1 MNEEKKDKPVMTI
14 VETEGDSDPVIDEL
28 VVIGLQN
35 QVTELRKQN
44 AELEERGMHLE
55 YQLSGMGDIARMNS
69 ASHLLASIVGA
80 NIIVSCVMEDEPIA
94 RAKELAEMLIGDY
107 QTLIEKNAAEYHRL
121 VQEQEAER
129 KDDTDTVQ

>member
-1 MNEEKKDKPVMTI
+1 MTEEKKDKPVMTM

-55 YQLSGMGDIARMNS
+55 YQLSGMGDMARMNC
-69 ASHLLASIVGA
+69 ASHILAAKVGA
-80 NIIVSCVMEDEPIA
+80 KVLQNREAAIA
-94 RAKELAEMLIGDY
+94 SAVELADALVGHY

>member
-1 MNEEKKDKPVMTI
+1 MTEEKKDKPVMTM

-80 NIIVSCVMEDEPIA
+80 NIIVSCVTVNDPIA
-94 RAKELAEMLIGDY
+94 RARELAEILIGDY